1 MRNALIKLNHSFNI
15 HSMLLYICSVKYHK
29 RRQNVIRMKQWRTRL
44 SRVCCYTKA
53 LSLKT
58 NALSARAGKH
68 WD

>member
-1 MRNALIKLNHSFNI
+1 
-15 HSMLLYICSVKYHK
+15 MLLYICSVKYHK

-58 NALSARAGKH
+58 NALSARAGKP